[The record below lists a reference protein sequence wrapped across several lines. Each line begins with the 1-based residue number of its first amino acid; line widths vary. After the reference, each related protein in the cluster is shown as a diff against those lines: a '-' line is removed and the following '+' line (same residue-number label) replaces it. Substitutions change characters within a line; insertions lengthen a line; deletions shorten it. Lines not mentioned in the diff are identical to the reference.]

1 MTMDYNEVTVGF
13 DLGRDFSVFTFYH
26 KNNTEPMT
34 VSSVPGEEKYLF
46 PTPRDLFPLIE
57 QEAEL
62 GVALLSN
69 FFKMCFEKLS
79 AVGPLGGLSVM
90 VTMETMKPA
99 WVKAI
104 RQALDMLDVPA
115 DRVYLQDYLE
125 SFYYY
130 ALSQR
135 KELWRH
141 KVALFEYKNDFIT
154 GYELSINS
162 ATKPAM
168 VTIKNRGRICL
179 DEKTRGSRKP
189 EHWKRVKDAR
199 FLEQAKKMMGL
210 DTYSSVYLVGEAF
223 DQSWEHESL
232 KFLCNRRKVFS
243 GQNLYSKGA
252 CYGAMHLSGTT
263 PLTGFLYAGP
273 DMIEHNISMQMFKR
287 GIESRV
293 DMINA
298 GVNYYM
304 AYYECEFILDDT
316 EELVFSSSSIRGETA
331 EHRVVL
337 TDLPDRPNRAT
348 RIHMELTFAAKDQ
361 CRVRLEDMGLGEL
374 YKSSG
379 KKWEAVMELGG
390 DHS

>member
-1 MTMDYNEVTVGF
+1 MTMDYNEVAIGF
-13 DLGRDFSVFTFYH
+13 DLGRESSVFTFYH

-34 VSSVPGEEKYLF
+34 VSSVPGEEKYQI

-62 GVALLSN
+62 GVALLSI

-79 AVGPLGGLSVM
+79 AVGPMGGLSVM
-90 VTMETMKPA
+90 VTMETMRPV

-104 RQALDMLDVPA
+104 RQALEMLDIPA

-135 KELWRH
+135 KELWRY
-141 KVALFEYKNDFIT
+141 KVALFEYKKDFIT

-162 ATKPAM
+162 NTKPAM

-189 EHWKRVKDAR
+189 EHWKRMKDVR
-199 FLEQAKKMMGL
+199 FLEQAKKQIGT
-210 DTYSSVYLVGEAF
+210 DAYSTVYLVGEDF
-223 DQSWEHESL
+223 DQSWEHESI
-232 KFLCNRRKVFS
+232 KYLCNRRKVYQ

-252 CYGAMHLSGTT
+252 CYGAMHLSGMESI
-263 PLTGFLYAGP
+263 GSFLYAGP
-273 DMIEHNISMQMFKR
+273 DMIEYNISMKMFKR

-298 GVNYYM
+298 GINYYM
-304 AYYECEFILDDT
+304 AYYTCEFILDDT
-316 EELVFSSSSIRGETA
+316 DELVFTSRSIHGDTA
-331 EHRVVL
+331 DHAVKL
-337 TDLPDRPNRAT
+337 TDLPKRPNRAT
-348 RIHMELTFAAKDQ
+348 RIRMEMTFAAKDR
-361 CRVRLEDMGLGEL
+361 CRVKLEDLGLGEL

-379 KKWEAVMELGG
+379 KKWEAVIGLAKEA
-390 DHS
+390 